1 MSVKRQTKMKKMLES
16 PEKLVYSCLGL
27 YPKSVDQV
35 AEEAKIDI
43 KSAMELLVSLELG
56 GYIREVSKN
65 RYIIA

>member
-1 MSVKRQTKMKKMLES
+1 MLES